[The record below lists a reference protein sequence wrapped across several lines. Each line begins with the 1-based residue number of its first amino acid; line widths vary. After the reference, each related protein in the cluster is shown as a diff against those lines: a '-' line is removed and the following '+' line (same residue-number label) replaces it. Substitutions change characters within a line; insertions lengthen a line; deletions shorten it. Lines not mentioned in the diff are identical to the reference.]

1 MDILIW
7 IGAGISLLGVA
18 GLMACVLIATKA
30 RRAGLSDDELRAKL
44 KSVVALNMAALMV
57 SAIGLMCVVIGI
69 MLG

>member
-18 GLMACVLIATKA
+18 GLMTCIFIATKA
-30 RRAGLSDDELRAKL
+30 KRAGLPDDELRARL
-44 KSVVALNMAALMV
+44 KTVVALNMAALMV